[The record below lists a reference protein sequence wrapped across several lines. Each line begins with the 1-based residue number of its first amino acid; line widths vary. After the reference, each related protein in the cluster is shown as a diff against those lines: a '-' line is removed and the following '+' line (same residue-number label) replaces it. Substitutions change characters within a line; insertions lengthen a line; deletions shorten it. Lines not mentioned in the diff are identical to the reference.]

1 MNELTST
8 DERQG
13 LPSASGM
20 KRLFLCPGS
29 WQAEQMCPQ
38 DESSEEAM
46 LGTMLHDC
54 MEHGKEPENAEE
66 AEAVQWCRE
75 TEERLITE
83 HLQGESEERIII
95 REERM
100 FDSERSFSGK
110 PDLVVIT
117 GKHAFVIDY
126 KFGRI
131 PVEKSESNL
140 QLAAL
145 AVLVNDNYGAETID
159 VAILQPYTMGN
170 REPQVCHYGIEAIQQ
185 ARSFFRASIARA
197 KAPGAQLKPCEDACR
212 YCRAMASCPAA
223 KMLVV
228 RNTVEDL
235 NLNWEQWTPEKRRE
249 AYEVAKIAG
258 KYKAAVERHI
268 KTDLRAE
275 VEIPG
280 LELSAGRKMV
290 TITDAAAA
298 FSLLN
303 SAFPDVVTA
312 EAFTACCSV
321 SITNLD
327 KLIHTAR
334 KAVDAKAKT
343 AESREWL
350 RKTLEPFCEI
360 KMSDGSI
367 KEVKK

>member
-1 MNELTST
+1 
-8 DERQG
+8 
-13 LPSASGM
+13 
-20 KRLFLCPGS
+20 
-29 WQAEQMCPQ
+29 
-38 DESSEEAM
+38 M

-145 AVLVNDNYGAETID
+145 AVLVNDNYGAETIY

-249 AYEVAKIAG
+249 AYEVAKVAG

-268 KTDLRAE
+268 KTDLRAD

-280 LELSAGRKMV
+280 LALSAGRKMV

-303 SAFPDVVTA
+303 SAFPGVVTA
-312 EAFTACCSV
+312 EAFAACCSV

-343 AESREWL
+343 AESAEWL

>member
-1 MNELTST
+1 MNELTNT

-29 WQAEQMCPQ
+29 WQAERMCPQ
-38 DESSEEAM
+38 DESSEDAM

-66 AEAVQWCRE
+66 AEAVQWCRD
-75 TEERLITE
+75 TEERLLTE
-83 HLQGESEERIII
+83 HLQGEPEERVII

-100 FDSERSFSGK
+100 FDADRSFSGK
-110 PDLVVIT
+110 PDLVGIA

-145 AVLVNDNYGAETID
+145 AVLVNDNYGAEAID
-159 VAILQPYTMGN
+159 VAILQPYTMGS
-170 REPQVCHYGIEAIQQ
+170 REPHVCHYGIEAIQQ

-197 KAPGAQLKPCEDACR
+197 NAPGAQLKPSEDACR

-235 NLNWEQWTPEKRRE
+235 NLNWEQWSPDRRRE
-249 AYEVAKIAG
+249 AYEVAKVAG
-258 KYKAAVERHI
+258 KYKAAVERHV
-268 KTDLRAE
+268 KADLRAE
-275 VEIPG
+275 VDIPG
-280 LELSAGRKMV
+280 LELSAGRKTV
-290 TITDAAAA
+290 TITDAASA

-303 SAFPDVVTA
+303 SAFPEVVTA
-312 EAFTACCSV
+312 EAFTACCTV

-334 KAVDAKAKT
+334 KALDPNAKT
-343 AESREWL
+343 ADSREWL
-350 RKTLEPFCEI
+350 RKTLEPFCEV
-360 KMSDGSI
+360 KVSDGSI
-367 KEVKK
+367 KEATK